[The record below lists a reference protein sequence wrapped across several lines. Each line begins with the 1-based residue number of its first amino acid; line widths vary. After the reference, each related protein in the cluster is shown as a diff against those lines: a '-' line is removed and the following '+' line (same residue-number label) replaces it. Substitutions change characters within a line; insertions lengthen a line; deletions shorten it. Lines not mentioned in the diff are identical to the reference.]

1 MVKLCD
7 FGGAFLL
14 AHSDPGG
21 IMTGAREA
29 TCSDCIAGER
39 PFGIECD
46 FKSSLWRGGGGGEAA
61 SAFCTDSLT
70 HCLLCGAPGYS
81 INEDH
86 SLAKTAVG
94 TPGYTGAAC

>member
-1 MVKLCD
+1 MNISNRDIKLENTLLHSQGADRRPMVKLCD

-46 FKSSLWRGGGGGEAA
+46 FKSSLWRGGGRGG
-61 SAFCTDSLT
+61 SLS
-70 HCLLCGAPGYS
+70 LL
-81 INEDH
+81 H
-86 SLAKTAVG
+86 
-94 TPGYTGAAC
+94 